1 MNYQALIKF
10 KGEKK
15 LRKLALPLNIG
26 AGPSANILIN
36 SAEFANNSLYLTAGR
51 DSAVLLDESG
61 KLLSL
66 DILKKHGIQV
76 LGMVDKSRDNL
87 LNRLMAMEKQAL
99 SNLSESVKDFLFIGG
114 SSKTRYISYGALLV
128 LAVVA
133 TSLGTNTN
141 TVKVTENLSS
151 LVHPINL
158 SVVDNA
164 IYGNFGRF
172 TTNPDGV
179 NYEFTVEDKVPGKL
193 SFMTAGLDLKGE
205 LTIELN
211 GSEIY
216 QSKIKE
222 NCIDSG
228 CSKLVRIDSD
238 KFNVGSNTL
247 KFIHKAPFS
256 SYLVGKVKIEQLKEV
271 DGALKNRIQMY
282 LTEAESL
289 YEQRGLGI
297 VNLLKSKNL
306 ISKIEKIGKDF
317 YLSTETLDKARSISF
332 RVAESEEQFISEFWF
347 TIDQKI
353 SLGKYRSALEDL
365 EEMSKHFPDVTS
377 EVGGKVIQY
386 TKRVESFL

>member
-1 MNYQALIKF
+1 
-10 KGEKK
+10 
-15 LRKLALPLNIG
+15 
-26 AGPSANILIN
+26 
-36 SAEFANNSLYLTAGR
+36 
-51 DSAVLLDESG
+51 
-61 KLLSL
+61 
-66 DILKKHGIQV
+66 
-76 LGMVDKSRDNL
+76 
-87 LNRLMAMEKQAL
+87 
-99 SNLSESVKDFLFIGG
+99 
-114 SSKTRYISYGALLV
+114 
-128 LAVVA
+128 
-133 TSLGTNTN
+133 
-141 TVKVTENLSS
+141 
-151 LVHPINL
+151 
-158 SVVDNA
+158 
-164 IYGNFGRF
+164 
-172 TTNPDGV
+172 
-179 NYEFTVEDKVPGKL
+179 
-193 SFMTAGLDLKGE
+193 
-205 LTIELN
+205 
-211 GSEIY
+211 
-216 QSKIKE
+216 
-222 NCIDSG
+222 
-228 CSKLVRIDSD
+228 LVRIDSD
-238 KFNVGSNTL
+238 KFHVGSNTL

-282 LTEAESL
+282 LSEAESL

>member
-10 KGEKK
+10 KGEKR

-26 AGPSANILIN
+26 AKPNANILIN
-36 SAEFANNSLYLTAGR
+36 SAEFTDNSLYLTAGR
-51 DSAVLLDESG
+51 ESAVLLDESG

-66 DILKKHGIQV
+66 DILKRHGIQV
-76 LGMVDKSRDNL
+76 LGMVDKSKDNL

-99 SNLSESVKDFLFIGG
+99 SSLSESVKDFLFLGG
-114 SSKTRYISYGALLV
+114 NSKARYISYGVLLV
-128 LAVVA
+128 TVMAAA
-133 TSLGTNTN
+133 TLGTNSN
-141 TVKVTENLSS
+141 NVKVTENLSDI
-151 LVHPINL
+151 VHPINL
-158 SVVDNA
+158 SIVDNA

-179 NYEFTVEDKVPGKL
+179 NYKFTIEDRVPGKL

-205 LTIELN
+205 LAIELN

-216 QSKIKE
+216 QSKVKE

-238 KFNVGSNTL
+238 KFNIGSNTL

-256 SYLVGKVKIEQLKEV
+256 SYLVGKVKIEQLKEI
-271 DGALKNRIQMY
+271 DGALKNRIDMY

-297 VNLLKSKNL
+297 VNLIKSEKL
-306 ISKIEKIGKDF
+306 ISKVEKIGRDY
-317 YLSTETLDKARSISF
+317 YLSTETLDKMQSLGF
-332 RVAESEEQFISEFWF
+332 RVAESEAQFISEFWF

-377 EVGGKVIQY
+377 KVGGKVIQY

>member
-36 SAEFANNSLYLTAGR
+36 SAEFTNNSLYLTAGR

-76 LGMVDKSRDNL
+76 LGVVEKSRDNL

-99 SNLSESVKDFLFIGG
+99 SNLSESVKDFLFLGG

-128 LAVVA
+128 VAMVA

-141 TVKVTENLSS
+141 TVKVTENLSG

-158 SVVDNA
+158 SIVDNA

-205 LTIELN
+205 LIIELN

-256 SYLVGKVKIEQLKEV
+256 SYLWPF
-271 DGALKNRIQMY
+271 
-282 LTEAESL
+282 
-289 YEQRGLGI
+289 LGI
-297 VNLLKSKNL
+297 
-306 ISKIEKIGKDF
+306 IS
-317 YLSTETLDKARSISF
+317 SF
-332 RVAESEEQFISEFWF
+332 
-347 TIDQKI
+347 
-353 SLGKYRSALEDL
+353 
-365 EEMSKHFPDVTS
+365 M
-377 EVGGKVIQY
+377 
-386 TKRVESFL
+386 